1 MMEKQYILSVDQS
14 TQGTKALLFDR
25 QGRLLMRRD
34 QSHRQLIDAQG
45 WVSHDPEEI
54 YQNTVKVLRQLVMD
68 ACISHKEIA
77 ALGISNQRET
87 SLAWNRT
94 TGASLAPAVVWQC
107 SRAAEICEGLQSH
120 GGQVEALSGMPLSP
134 YFPAAKYAWLLR
146 NVSEA
151 AALAETGE
159 LCLGTIDSWL
169 VFRLTQGGLHRTD
182 YSNASRTQLF
192 NLETGAFDETLCSI
206 FGIPMGTLPEI
217 CDSDGFYG
225 ETDLEGFLETPIP
238 IHGVLG
244 DSHAALFGQ
253 GCLQPGMIKAT
264 YGTGS
269 SIMMNVGD
277 APVRSKH
284 GIVSSVGFKIG
295 GRLCYVLE
303 GNLNYTGAVIS
314 WLKNDMKLIEMDRET
329 EALAYVANP
338 ADRTCIV
345 PAFTGLGA
353 PYWDSEARAAVIGM
367 SRTTGRAEFVKAA
380 LSCIAQQITDVVQAM
395 EMDAGLPVQMLRV
408 DGGPTRNRFLMQL
421 QSDLAGVQVQVP
433 DAEELSGIGA
443 AYAAGMALGFYDEQV
458 FAGIERSAYQPE
470 MSPETRELLRG
481 DWKRAVKQVLTKEA
495 E

>member
-34 QSHRQLIDAQG
+34 QSHRQLINEQG

-54 YQNTVKVLRQLVMD
+54 YQNTIKVLRQLVTD
-68 ACISHKEIA
+68 ACIPHKEIA

-94 TGASLAPAVVWQC
+94 TGSSLAPAVVWQC
-107 SRAAEICEGLQSH
+107 SRAAEICEALQPY

-146 NVSEA
+146 NVPEA

-169 VFRLTQGGLHRTD
+169 VFRLTKGGLHRTD

-206 FGIPMGTLPEI
+206 FGIPMGALPEI
-217 CDSDGFYG
+217 RDSDGFYG

-238 IHGVLG
+238 IHSVLG

-329 EALAYVANP
+329 EALAYAANP

-458 FAGIERSAYQPE
+458 FARVERSAYQPE

-481 DWKRAVKQVLTKEA
+481 DWKCAVKQVLTKEA